1 MNRCH
6 ELGRCTTDY
15 RIHPMHSIIRTA
27 PLDAAF
33 LDNAVL
39 DAVSLAATLF
49 GCCVLDTVVL
59 YVAALDVVNASCAG
73 DFRCSLDV
81 MNVGCCGFH
90 VGYLGC
96 YSFGLDVSIW
106 YVRENGWTNNI
117 ANAKMDRRK

>member
-1 MNRCH
+1 
-6 ELGRCTTDY
+6 
-15 RIHPMHSIIRTA
+15 MHSIIRTA

-81 MNVGCCGFH
+81 MNVGCCGFD

-96 YSFGLDVSIW
+96 YSFWMFQYGA
-106 YVRENGWTNNI
+106 VRENGWTKNTG
-117 ANAKMDRRK
+117 NAKMDRRKKKCMDEINVDEEIN